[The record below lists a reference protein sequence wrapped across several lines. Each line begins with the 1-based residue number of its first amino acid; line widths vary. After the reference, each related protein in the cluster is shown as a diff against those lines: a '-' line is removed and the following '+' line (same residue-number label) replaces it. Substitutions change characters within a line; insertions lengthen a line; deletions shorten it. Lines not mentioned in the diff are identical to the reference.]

1 MFSKPAMRAKIGVLV
16 GLVVVAAAL
25 WMFQGLGS
33 GRRDFI
39 LGLRWE
45 KLTALILIGTSVA
58 VATVLFQTVSRNR
71 ILTPSIMG
79 FDALYLLIQTLAV
92 AALGVA
98 GFAMLAV
105 GPKFL
110 IETALMAVLALGL
123 FGALLGR
130 GGGTADDIARTIL
143 TGVVLGIL
151 FRAGSSLIGRLLDP
165 NAYATVQ
172 AISFANFGRPN
183 AALIGWGAALSLPA
197 IAIAL
202 WLGPRLDVL
211 GLGRDRAVTLG
222 LNYRAMVM
230 GTLALTAVLV
240 AVSTA
245 LVGPVAFLGLIV
257 AGLTHGLF
265 PAARHR
271 LRLLAAALI
280 ACLLLVLGQWVFE
293 RILGQQAVLSVV
305 IEFVGGV
312 LFLVLLLRGRIR

>member
-1 MFSKPAMRAKIGVLV
+1 MPNRTWIRLGLLGVAV
-16 GLVVVAAAL
+16 IIAAAL

-33 GRRDFI
+33 GRRAFI
-39 LGLRWE
+39 LELRWE
-45 KLTALILIGTSVA
+45 KLTALMLIGASVA

-92 AALGVA
+92 ASLGVT
-98 GFAMLAV
+98 GFAMLAA

-110 IETALMAVLALGL
+110 IETPLMAVLALGL
-123 FGALLGR
+123 FGMLLGR
-130 GGGTADDIARTIL
+130 GGGSADDIARTIL

-172 AISFANFGRPN
+172 SVSFANFGRPN
-183 AALIGWGAALSLPA
+183 AGLIGWGAALAMPA
-197 IAIAL
+197 MAVAL

-211 GLGRDRAVTLG
+211 GLGRERAVTLG
-222 LNYRAMVM
+222 LKYRGMVM
-230 GTLALTAVLV
+230 GALALVAVLV

-271 LRLLAAALI
+271 VRLITAALI
-280 ACLLLVLGQWVFE
+280 ACLLLVLGQWAFE
-293 RILGQQAVLSVV
+293 RVLGQQAVLSVV
-305 IEFVGGV
+305 IEFAGGI
-312 LFLVLLLRGRIR
+312 LFLALLLKGRIR